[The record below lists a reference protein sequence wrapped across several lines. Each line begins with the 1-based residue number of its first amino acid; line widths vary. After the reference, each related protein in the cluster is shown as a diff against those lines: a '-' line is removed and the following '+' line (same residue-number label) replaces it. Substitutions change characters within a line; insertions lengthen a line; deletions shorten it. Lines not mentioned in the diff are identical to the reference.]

1 MEDMTELPSLLILT
15 FSPIRSDPRVLKQV
29 ELFKDKYRV
38 TTCAY
43 GAAPDGVAEHF
54 ALPDDSRGWPS
65 DKVGLISR
73 QYGKVYDGL
82 PAVQSARA
90 VLPKGRFDII
100 LANDL
105 NTLPLAL
112 ELEPVLGVHSDLHEF
127 APREKEDNLKWRLFI
142 APFMRWLCSRYLPA
156 AASVTSVSQGIA
168 DEYLKDYGTPT
179 GVVTNAAP
187 YAEGSVKPV
196 GEKVRLIHSA
206 AGQRYRKLENFIEA
220 MKDAPEWLSLDMIVM
235 PNEPDYVAELKA
247 QASAVPSITFREP
260 VPYRQLVATLSE
272 YDVSVVFLPPTN
284 FNLKNALPNKFF
296 EAVQARI
303 GLIVGPSPAM
313 VGLVEEYGLGAITE
327 DFSAESLRM
336 TLRSLTPEV
345 IEGWKRAADA
355 AARPLSAESQVVVW
369 QEAIARIA
377 GGWEASRTA

>member
-1 MEDMTELPSLLILT
+1 MTELPSLLILT

-29 ELFKDKYRV
+29 ELFKEKYRV
-38 TTCAY
+38 STCAY

-54 ALPDDSRGWPS
+54 ALPEDSRGWPS
-65 DKVGLISR
+65 DKVGLVSR
-73 QYGKVYDGL
+73 QYTKVYDGL
-82 PAVQSARA
+82 PAVKSARA
-90 VLPKGRFDII
+90 ILPKGRFDMI

-112 ELEPVLGVHSDLHEF
+112 ELEPKLGVHADLHEF

-156 AASVTSVSQGIA
+156 ASSVTTVSQGIA
-168 DEYLKDYGTPT
+168 DEYVKDYGTPT

-187 YAEGSVKPV
+187 FSAGTPRPV

-206 AGQRYRKLENFIEA
+206 AGQRYRKLENFVEA

-247 QASAVPSITFREP
+247 QAASVPSITFRDP
-260 VPYRQLVATLSE
+260 VPYKELVATLSE

-313 VGLVEEYGLGAITE
+313 VGLVREYGLGAITK
-327 DFSAESLRM
+327 DFSAASLRE
-336 TLRSLTPEV
+336 TLWSLTPEV
-345 IEGWKRAADA
+345 IDGWKRAADE
-355 AARPLSAESQVVVW
+355 AARPLSAESQVAVW
-369 QEAIARIA
+369 DAAIAEIA
-377 GGWEASRTA
+377 AMQHSS

>member
-1 MEDMTELPSLLILT
+1 MTDLPSLLILT
-15 FSPIRSDPRVLKQV
+15 FSPLRSDPRVLKQV

-38 TTCAY
+38 VTCAY
-43 GAAPDGVAEHF
+43 GEAPDGVAEHF
-54 ALPDDSRGWPS
+54 ALPEDSRGWPS
-65 DKVGLISR
+65 DKVGLVSR
-73 QYGKVYDGL
+73 QYGKVYNSL

-90 VLPKGRFDII
+90 ILPKGSFDII

-112 ELEPVLGVHSDLHEF
+112 DLAPKMGVHADLHEF

-142 APFMRWLCSRYLPA
+142 APFMRWLCSRYLPS

-179 GVVTNAAP
+179 EVVTNAAP
-187 YAEGSVKPV
+187 YVQGTVKPV

-220 MKDAPEWLSLDMIVM
+220 MKDAPEWLTLDMIVM

-247 QASAVPSITFREP
+247 LAAAVPAITFRDP
-260 VPYRQLVATLSE
+260 VPYRDLVATLGE

-313 VGLVEEYGLGAITE
+313 MGLVREYGLGAITE
-327 DFSAESLRM
+327 DFSAESLRK
-336 TLRSLTPEV
+336 TLLSLTPAAITE
-345 IEGWKRAADA
+345 WKRAADA
-355 AARPLSAESQVVVW
+355 AANPLSAEAQVSVW
-369 QEAIARIA
+369 EAAIARIA
-377 GGWEASRTA
+377 AIDGAAIR